1 MSSIKEK
8 YEEFHKNAGVQTKI
22 VDKNN
27 FTYHIVLSFIDK
39 YLQPEMKVL
48 DIGCGIGTI
57 SLYVANKGN
66 EVLGIDISEK
76 AVNAAQ
82 KSAEILGVKNASFKA
97 INFLDTD
104 LQEKFDFIIF
114 NNVIEH
120 LPDDESAPQKIYKLL
135 EMDGILFLS
144 TCLDS
149 DPLHRLK
156 IMFFGKD
163 ESDIRVGHLRR
174 YSKYGLSQL
183 LKSNG
188 FDIIEM
194 RGVEGFFRSFLFT
207 TKIGNWFLRFAN
219 LYVIKQITT
228 LIDDLSK
235 YLLGP
240 TLIIIIAQAKK
251 VKDD

>member
-48 DIGCGIGTI
+48 DIGCGVGSI
-57 SLYVANKGN
+57 SLYVADKGN

-82 KSAEILGVKNASFKA
+82 RSAEILGVKNASFKA

-149 DPLHRLK
+149 DPLHRL
-156 IMFFGKD
+156 
-163 ESDIRVGHLRR
+163 E
-174 YSKYGLSQL
+174 
-183 LKSNG
+183 
-188 FDIIEM
+188 
-194 RGVEGFFRSFLFT
+194 
-207 TKIGNWFLRFAN
+207 
-219 LYVIKQITT
+219 
-228 LIDDLSK
+228 
-235 YLLGP
+235 
-240 TLIIIIAQAKK
+240 
-251 VKDD
+251 